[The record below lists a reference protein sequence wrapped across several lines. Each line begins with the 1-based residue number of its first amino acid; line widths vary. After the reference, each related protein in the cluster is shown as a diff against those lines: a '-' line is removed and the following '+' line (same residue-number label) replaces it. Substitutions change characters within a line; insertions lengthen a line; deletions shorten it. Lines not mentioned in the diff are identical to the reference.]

1 MRAPTSFR
9 SAICIL
15 LLLLFAVPRTN
26 AYSVLTHE
34 EIVDLAWTTSIV
46 PLLKARF
53 PNATDADLR
62 LAHAYAYGGSVIQDI
77 GYYPFGSRYFS
88 DLLHYV
94 RTGDFVSALIADST
108 DINEY
113 AFALGALAHYYG
125 DTVGHPYINQATAQE
140 YPKLGKR
147 YGPIVTYEE
156 DPVAHLRT
164 EFGFDVVQVAHS
176 RFASDDYRNFIG
188 FQVAQPLL
196 ERAFQETYNLRMEDV
211 FVDEDLAIGSYRH
224 AVSKLIPKM
233 TRVALAS
240 YGKQMKA
247 EDPDF
252 NRKEFL
258 YRIKNSEYRKLY
270 GRGYKQPNF
279 GERFAGF
286 LIKLIP
292 KIGPFRA
299 LKLSLPD
306 AQEEAIYLKSVNL
319 TVDDYEASL
328 QKLSPAVTRKGPV
341 IENLDLDTG
350 HPTASGEYGL
360 ADASYARLLGQIT
373 DFISPPVPIPLHDN
387 VLAFYADP
395 SAPNTMKTNASSWQQ
410 VQTNLQVL
418 RKAQLAMPPAEST
431 PAATPAAS
439 H

>member
-1 MRAPTSFR
+1 MRLSLLVR
-9 SAICIL
+9 SLCIL
-15 LLLLFAVPRTN
+15 LLLALATPPTH

-34 EIVDLAWTTSIV
+34 EIVDMAWTSNIV

-53 PNATDADLR
+53 PSATADDLR
-62 LAHAYAYGGSVIQDI
+62 VAHAYAYGGSVIQDI
-77 GYYPFGSRYFS
+77 GYYPFGNHYFS

-94 RTGDFVSALIADST
+94 RTGDFVSTLIADST

-113 AFALGALAHYYG
+113 AFALGALAHYVG
-125 DTVGHPYINQATAQE
+125 DTTGHPYINQATAEE

-156 DPVAHLRT
+156 DPTAHLRT

-188 FQVAQPLL
+188 FQVATPLL
-196 ERAFQETYNLRMEDV
+196 ERAFEETYDIKMENV
-211 FVDEDLAIGSYRH
+211 FVDEALAISTYRRT
-224 AVSKLIPKM
+224 VSKLIPKM

-240 YGKQMKA
+240 YGKQMEA
-247 EDPDF
+247 EDPNF

-258 YRIKNSEYRKLY
+258 YRVDKSDYRRTY
-270 GRGYKQPNF
+270 GREYQHPNF

-299 LKLSLPD
+299 LKLSLPN
-306 AQEEAIYLKSVNL
+306 AQEEDIYLKSVNI
-319 TVDDYEASL
+319 TVDSYNASL
-328 QKLSPAVTRKGPV
+328 QQLTPVAVRKGPALV
-341 IENLDLDTG
+341 NLDLDTG
-350 HPTASGEYGL
+350 HVTAPGEYGL
-360 ADASYARLLGQIT
+360 ADASYAHLLGQIT
-373 DFISPPVPIPLHDN
+373 DFTSPPIPIPLHDN

-395 SAPNTMKTNASSWQQ
+395 AAPNTMKANASGWQQ
-410 VQTNLQVL
+410 VQTNLQLL
-418 RKAQLAMPPAEST
+418 RNAHLAPSSPEPVPAPSMP
-431 PAATPAAS
+431 
-439 H
+439 